1 MDKKLVLQA
10 KKHDKEAFVKLV
22 ENYQVSMYKT
32 AIAILQNDEDAADAI
47 QETILKCYEK
57 LSTLK
62 KDSYFKTWMIRI
74 LINNCNEMLR
84 HKGRVFPT
92 MEMEEGIFEESGYV
106 DCEWKEILASLEEK
120 YQVVMLLYYSKSLSV
135 KEMPL
140 FWKSARIQCL
150 QGSPEPEN
158 SFVQSMKEDIFMDDK
173 LFDIFSE
180 ETKVPEC
187 VLRRV
192 DETLEMIENSAESDR
207 RYRKEEKTGRT
218 SC

>member
-22 ENYQVSMYKT
+22 GNYQVSMYKT

-135 KEMPL
+135 KEIAAL
-140 FWKSARIQCL
+140 LEISQNTVLTRLSRARKQ
-150 QGSPEPEN
+150 
-158 SFVQSMKEDIFMDDK
+158 
-173 LFDIFSE
+173 
-180 ETKVPEC
+180 
-187 VLRRV
+187 LR
-192 DETLEMIENSAESDR
+192 AE
-207 RYRKEEKTGRT
+207 YEGGYIHG
-218 SC
+218 

>member
-1 MDKKLVLQA
+1 MDTKLVIQA
-10 KKHDKEAFVKLV
+10 KKHDKEAFVKLI
-22 ENYQVSMYKT
+22 EDNQASMYKA

-135 KEMPL
+135 KEIAAL
-140 FWKSARIQCL
+140 LEISQNTVLTRLSRARKQ
-150 QGSPEPEN
+150 
-158 SFVQSMKEDIFMDDK
+158 
-173 LFDIFSE
+173 
-180 ETKVPEC
+180 
-187 VLRRV
+187 LR
-192 DETLEMIENSAESDR
+192 AE
-207 RYRKEEKTGRT
+207 YEGGYIHG
-218 SC
+218 

>member
-32 AIAILQNDEDAADAI
+32 AIANLQNDDDAADAI

-135 KEMPL
+135 KEIAAL
-140 FWKSARIQCL
+140 LEISQNTVLTRLSRARKQ
-150 QGSPEPEN
+150 
-158 SFVQSMKEDIFMDDK
+158 
-173 LFDIFSE
+173 
-180 ETKVPEC
+180 
-187 VLRRV
+187 LR
-192 DETLEMIENSAESDR
+192 AE
-207 RYRKEEKTGRT
+207 YEGGYIHG
-218 SC
+218 